1 MYQLILQENL
11 AEVISYQDPAFLIR
25 AYHGDLKDYVNQ
37 MIPAHWHSEVELIY
51 LVEGTAV
58 YHVNAQR
65 FVLHK
70 GDGLLVNSN
79 RLHYGYSPDHSNF
92 VYSILQFRPD
102 FVDCKPIRQNYV
114 NRMVG
119 DSGLDAALITPEGPQ
134 QIAFLENLANLIHL
148 NLEKPRD
155 YQLATMADFY
165 RLLKQMTELGLIRD
179 IPLADGAA
187 PALPA
192 LQHMLTYIQNHY
204 AEPIRLADIA
214 ASGAMCRSKCCSM
227 FRNVLQQSPLEFT
240 QNFRIQKSIALLR
253 DTELSISEIAEACG
267 FNHSSYY
274 VECFHRI
281 VGKTPKIY
289 RTMLR
294 TGSAAR

>member
-11 AEVISYQDPAFLIR
+11 SEIISYQDPAFMIR
-25 AYHGDLKDYVNQ
+25 SYQGDLEGYVNHN
-37 MIPAHWHSEVELIY
+37 IPAHWHSEVELIY

-58 YHVNAQR
+58 YHVNTQK
-65 FVLHK
+65 FKLQK
-70 GDGLLVNSN
+70 GDGLLINSD

-102 FVDCKPIRQNYV
+102 FVDSKPIRQNYL
-114 NRMVG
+114 NRMIG
-119 DSGLDAALITPEGPQ
+119 DSGMDAVQITPESKEQ
-134 QIAFLENLANLIHL
+134 TALLDNLAGLIRL
-148 NLEKPRD
+148 NLEKPKD
-155 YQLATMADFY
+155 YQLDTIADFY
-165 RLLKQMTELGLIRD
+165 RLLKQMAQLGLFRD
-179 IPLADGAA
+179 SPASNGAA
-187 PALPA
+187 PSMPA
-192 LQHMLTYIQNHY
+192 LQNMLTYIQNHY

-227 FRNVLQQSPLEFT
+227 FRDVLQQSPLEFT

-253 DTELSISEIAEACG
+253 DTDLSVSEIAEACG
-267 FNHSSYY
+267 FNNSSYY

-281 VGKTPKIY
+281 VGQSPKKY

-294 TGSAAR
+294 SGSRI